1 MTSKLLR
8 YSTIKVLSLRRP
20 IYLDPDKLSNVS
32 ESTDIATPENSS
44 YDSLYYR
51 SYVHAYNKI

>member
-20 IYLDPDKLSNVS
+20 IYLDSDKLSNVS
-32 ESTDIATPENSS
+32 EFTDIAMPENSS
-44 YDSLYYR
+44 YNSSYYR
-51 SYVHAYNKI
+51 SYVHACNKI